1 MVNEKWAWFVCGMGI
16 SLLISSAIIK
26 SSILAYFGVGAII
39 LSVVL
44 YVSKEDDASQRN
56 EVTK

>member
-1 MVNEKWAWFVCGMGI
+1 MIREGWAWFVCGI
-16 SLLISSAIIK
+16 SIGLLINSAITK

-44 YVSKEDDASQRN
+44 YVSEDAKTARSEQ
-56 EVTK
+56 